1 MSLTRARPP
10 TFQRRLR
17 SVTLRQRLTRL
28 LDMVGPQPPLVELL
42 VRHVLLPREVLPQ
55 IERNSCAQ
63 ASRSLGA
70 IRGPG
75 GVSASAILGT
85 SVGGGTC
92 NGVKMV
98 WSSWGRRRRA
108 GP

>member
-55 IERNSCAQ
+55 IERNSIE
-63 ASRSLGA
+63 RPHFVPSLWILGEG
-70 IRGPG
+70 RLDVPEG
-75 GVSASAILGT
+75 GVARGHHVDHSRTA
-85 SVGGGTC
+85 
-92 NGVKMV
+92 
-98 WSSWGRRRRA
+98 
-108 GP
+108 